1 IKGWMTERSLDITS
15 DALQIHGG
23 MGFIEE
29 TGAAQHY
36 RDARILPIYE
46 GTTAIQANDLV
57 FRKTIRDNGAAV
69 NSLLDE
75 IDSEMT
81 ALMNHQNSEIVSAA
95 ENIVEAN
102 NTARNVAAHILG
114 GANTPRRPA
123 TSGSNYLMLLG
134 TLCGGWLM
142 ARSGAAAAD
151 ALAKGENGA
160 IGNDDFMTIKLTT
173 MQIYMTHHLPKISSL
188 ASTITDGDGAALAMQ
203 PDWL

>member
-1 IKGWMTERSLDITS
+1 
-15 DALQIHGG
+15 

-69 NSLLDE
+69 NSLLDD
-75 IDSEMT
+75 IDSEMA
-81 ALMNHQNSEIVSAA
+81 ALSKHQNKEIVRAA
-95 ENIVEAN
+95 KNIIEVN
-102 NTARNVAAHILG
+102 NTARNVASHILG

-123 TSGSNYLMLLG
+123 ASGSNYLMLLG

-151 ALAKGENGA
+151 ALANGETGA
-160 IGNDDFMTIKLTT
+160 IGIDDFMTIKLTT

-188 ASTITDGDGAALAMQ
+188 ARTITDGDSPALAMQ
-203 PDWL
+203 PNWL